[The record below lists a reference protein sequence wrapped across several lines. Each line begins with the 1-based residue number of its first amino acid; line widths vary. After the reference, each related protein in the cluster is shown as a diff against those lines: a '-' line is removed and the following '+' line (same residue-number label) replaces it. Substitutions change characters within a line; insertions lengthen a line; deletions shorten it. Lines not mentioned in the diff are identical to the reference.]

1 MANTLVVND
10 MLKELIKEGVREVL
24 KEERLQMYQAVIPAV
39 TKKEMADIEKRFAP
53 PDASSANEFD
63 DLTSWITA

>member
-24 KEERLQMYQAVIPAV
+24 KEERLQMYQAIIPVV
-39 TKKEMADIEKRFAP
+39 TKKEMADIEKRFATA
-53 PDASSANEFD
+53 DASNADEFN

>member
-39 TKKEMADIEKRFAP
+39 TKKEMADIEKRFAT
-53 PDASSANEFD
+53 PDTSNADKFN

>member
-24 KEERLQMYQAVIPAV
+24 KEERLQMYQAVIPVV
-39 TKKEMADIEKRFAP
+39 TKKEMADIEKRFAH
-53 PDASSANEFD
+53 PDASNADEFN

>member
-24 KEERLQMYQAVIPAV
+24 KEERHQMYQAVIPVV
-39 TKKEMADIEKRFAP
+39 TKKELADIEKRFTS
-53 PDASSANEFD
+53 PDNYHAVEFND
-63 DLTSWITA
+63 MTLWITA